1 MRKFSTIKRLLTLE
15 EKQERIDFAKEWGE
29 LDINEEEFLKSNIYE
44 EHVLMKCSGCDYEE
58 KVEIDIIDELADMYG
73 VDYPELE
80 CPNCNKRK
88 ARMIPIDIYNEEKKN
103 K

>member
-1 MRKFSTIKRLLTLE
+1 
-15 EKQERIDFAKEWGE
+15 
-29 LDINEEEFLKSNIYE
+29 
-44 EHVLMKCSGCDYEE
+44 MKCNGCDYEE

-88 ARMIPIDIYNEEKKN
+88 VRMIPLDIYNEEKNN

>member
-1 MRKFSTIKRLLTLE
+1 MKKYSTIKRLLTLE

-29 LDINEEEFLKSNIYE
+29 LDIDEESFLRSDIYDE
-44 EHVLMKCSGCDYEE
+44 YVLMKCVSCDYEE
-58 KVEIDIIDELADMYG
+58 KVEIDIIDELVAMYKM
-73 VDYPELE
+73 DYPELE

-88 ARMIPIDIYNEEKKN
+88 ARMIPIDIYNEEKN